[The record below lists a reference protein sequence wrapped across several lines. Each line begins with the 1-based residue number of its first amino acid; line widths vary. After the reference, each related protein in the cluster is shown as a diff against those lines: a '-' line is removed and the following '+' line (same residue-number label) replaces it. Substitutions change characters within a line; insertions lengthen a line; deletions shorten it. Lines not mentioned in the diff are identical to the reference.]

1 LSSPYCK
8 ICFLL
13 RFRKIGTKALSYDG
27 FTRESDLGVT
37 TPKAPILL
45 SRSTLLPR
53 MAMHIKE

>member
-1 LSSPYCK
+1 M
-8 ICFLL
+8 CFLL
-13 RFRKIGTKALSYDG
+13 RFGKIGTKALSYDG

-45 SRSTLLPR
+45 PRSTLLPR